1 MKKHESELIRLL
13 KARDEQGLTL
23 LLSQYTPLIRYIIA
37 PILPL
42 KEDQEEC
49 LSDVAMRVWDRVDSF
64 DESKGQWTS
73 WLTAL
78 VRNMALNQARKRK
91 AAEAV
96 EELSDTLAADTPSP
110 EDEVLRAEKQQ
121 AITRAIRHLPQEEQ
135 LLFYRKYYYMQ
146 STGQIAAEL
155 SMTVRAVEGKLY
167 RLRKKLQKELGGE
180 FHD

>member
-23 LLSQYTPLIRYIIA
+23 FLSQYTPLIRYIIA

-49 LSDVAMRVWDRVDSF
+49 LSDVAMRVWDKIDSF

-91 AAEAV
+91 AAEAA
-96 EELSDTLAADTPSP
+96 EELSDTLAADMPSP
-110 EDEVLRAEKQQ
+110 EDEVLRAENSRLSPEPSGICPMRNSCCFTENI
-121 AITRAIRHLPQEEQ
+121 ITCNPPVR
-135 LLFYRKYYYMQ
+135 LL
-146 STGQIAAEL
+146 L
-155 SMTVRAVEGKLY
+155 S
-167 RLRKKLQKELGGE
+167 
-180 FHD
+180 FP